1 VTTPSI
7 PSPLNRS
14 SASLNAA
21 CYAIINEGDPIPRAD
36 DAYIDALLRLFVY
49 VPPAT
54 PTLPASNPAAST
66 LSLLGSQ
73 LSATQLGDSK
83 QPGLK
88 YDLPRPQL
96 RNAGQIL
103 LLRRRDSTS
112 SVSCLPVF
120 WNTPKEGGQGAIEE
134 MLFANPAMH
143 HMLKYL
149 ERLRLVD
156 NKPLGGGSLN

>member
-1 VTTPSI
+1 MPSI
-7 PSPLNRS
+7 PLPLNRS
-14 SASLNAA
+14 SASSNAA
-21 CYAIINEGDPIPRAD
+21 CYAIVNEGDPIPRAD

-49 VPPAT
+49 VPPTT
-54 PTLPASNPAAST
+54 PTLPASNTSAST
-66 LSLLGSQ
+66 SFSLGSQ
-73 LSATQLGDSK
+73 PSAMQLGDSK

-103 LLRRRDSTS
+103 LLRRRDSTNS
-112 SVSCLPVF
+112 GSHLPVF
-120 WNTPKEGGQGAIEE
+120 WNTPKRGSQGALEE

-149 ERLRLVD
+149 ERLDLVENQRL
-156 NKPLGGGSLN
+156 GSGSLN